1 MYTVY
6 TVVIIMRE
14 INLTDIHR
22 YAVCYLQCYWYSDIE
37 FDWKKVLPFRTI
49 ICIVETITDEFLI
62 ETLKQ
67 WKQKNNNIV
76 ITTKGNDS
84 IY

>member
-1 MYTVY
+1 MQC
-6 TVVIIMRE
+6 VICNVIG
-14 INLTDIHR
+14 IPILNLT
-22 YAVCYLQCYWYSDIE
+22 E
-37 FDWKKVLPFRTI
+37 KKVLPFRTI

-76 ITTKGNDS
+76 ITTTKGNDS